1 MIKIKG
7 LTFWYSKRNLVFE
20 NLSLQLKEGH
30 IYGLLGKN
38 GVGKTTLLKLITG
51 LSFPKSGEVIVDDAI
66 PGNRQPVFL
75 SGIFLVPE
83 EVSLPSMTAMK
94 FAKTYG
100 CFYPSFDLVQFKE
113 FLVRFEVKPDQKL
126 SGMSLGQK
134 KKALL
139 SFALASNTR
148 YLFLDEPTN
157 GLDIPSKATFR
168 KLVVTSFNEK
178 QTIVMATHQ
187 VRDLAN
193 LMDRIIIEHH
203 GKIIINES
211 IERIAEKL
219 SFGLT
224 ADQIAPND
232 LLFKVDSFNQNETV
246 SVNSNNQSGQVDIE
260 LLFNAATLNSENM
273 SLIFNSNTK

>member
-1 MIKIKG
+1 MITIKE

-113 FLVRFEVKPDQKL
+113 FLERFEVKSDQKL

-157 GLDIPSKATFR
+157 GLDIPSKAVFR
-168 KLVVTSFNEK
+168 SILASSFSEDK
-178 QTIVMATHQ
+178 TIILSTHQ
-187 VRDLAN
+187 VRDLQSLIDTVIVLEN
-193 LMDRIIIEHH
+193 R
-203 GKIIINES
+203 KII
-211 IERIAEKL
+211 L
-219 SFGLT
+219 
-224 ADQIAPND
+224 
-232 LLFKVDSFNQNETV
+232 
-246 SVNSNNQSGQVDIE
+246 NQSLDRVAQKFTFGHSLLAPVSGEVLFSTNSEMGQTMM
-260 LLFNAATLNSENM
+260 TLNHSGIPGNVDLETLFSASINIPEQL
-273 SLIFNSNTK
+273 SAVLDN

>member
-1 MIKIKG
+1 MITIKE

-20 NLSLQLKEGH
+20 NLSLQLNEGH

-83 EVSLPSMTAMK
+83 EVSLPSMTAIK

-113 FLVRFEVKPDQKL
+113 FLERFEVKPDQKL

-157 GLDIPSKATFR
+157 GLDIPSKAVFR
-168 KLVVTSFNEK
+168 SILASSFSEDK
-178 QTIVMATHQ
+178 TIILSTHQ
-187 VRDLAN
+187 VRDLQSLIDTVIVLEN
-193 LMDRIIIEHH
+193 R
-203 GKIIINES
+203 KIILNQSLDRVAQKFTFGHSLLAPVSGEVLYSTNSEMGQTMMTLNHSGIPGNVDLETLFSASIN
-211 IERIAEKL
+211 IPEKL
-219 SFGLT
+219 SAVL
-224 ADQIAPND
+224 DN
-232 LLFKVDSFNQNETV
+232 
-246 SVNSNNQSGQVDIE
+246 
-260 LLFNAATLNSENM
+260 
-273 SLIFNSNTK
+273 

>member
-1 MIKIKG
+1 MINIKE

-20 NLSLQLKEGH
+20 NLSLQLNEGH

-51 LSFPKSGEVIVDDAI
+51 LSFPKSGEVIVDDTI

-83 EVSLPSMTAMK
+83 EVSLPSMTAIK

-113 FLVRFEVKPDQKL
+113 FLERFEVKPDQKL

-157 GLDIPSKATFR
+157 GLDIPSKAVFR
-168 KLVVTSFNEK
+168 SILASSFSEDK
-178 QTIVMATHQ
+178 TIILSTHQ
-187 VRDLAN
+187 VRDLQSLIDTVIVLEN
-193 LMDRIIIEHH
+193 R
-203 GKIIINES
+203 KIILNQSLDRVAQKFTFGHSLLAPVSGEVLYSTNSEMGQTMMTLNHSGIPGNVDLETLFSASIN
-211 IERIAEKL
+211 IPEKL
-219 SFGLT
+219 SAVL
-224 ADQIAPND
+224 DN
-232 LLFKVDSFNQNETV
+232 
-246 SVNSNNQSGQVDIE
+246 
-260 LLFNAATLNSENM
+260 
-273 SLIFNSNTK
+273 

>member
-113 FLVRFEVKPDQKL
+113 FLERFEVKSDQKL

-157 GLDIPSKATFR
+157 GLDIPSKAVFR
-168 KLVVTSFNEK
+168 SILASSFSEDK
-178 QTIVMATHQ
+178 TIILSTHQ
-187 VRDLAN
+187 VRDLQSLIDTVIVLEN
-193 LMDRIIIEHH
+193 R
-203 GKIIINES
+203 KII
-211 IERIAEKL
+211 L
-219 SFGLT
+219 
-224 ADQIAPND
+224 
-232 LLFKVDSFNQNETV
+232 
-246 SVNSNNQSGQVDIE
+246 NQSLDRVAQKFTFGHSLLAPVSGEVLFSTNSEMGQTMM
-260 LLFNAATLNSENM
+260 TLNHSGIPGNVDLETLFSASINIPEQL
-273 SLIFNSNTK
+273 SAVLDN